1 MGGHGNTTSINAFC
15 RVFLIEL
22 AVVVVVVIFLLF
34 FFNRVFG
41 FCVSYLI
48 RTYTWHRYKAYIHI
62 EAIQLSFLA
71 GRILFKN
78 FRYQSRNESVYILKG
93 HITWRYWLRRTR
105 VRENSQVKEG
115 TNAKLPCRV
124 VLLLEGVEWFIYNR
138 TPAYDAIIAATGE
151 QMKPNGR
158 SSQENGGAGAS
169 ETVGISDGR
178 TSDNIS
184 SLKRDNSE
192 MPVVNPQRQVDE
204 VVETTPMLH
213 LLPLQVIC
221 RKGSIILG
229 NTNTPSTVV
238 ARFVEADLSVDAAE
252 SRSKFDLYRM
262 VYNCKFSRATIQLKV
277 NIDYKESLLA
287 RASQVVEKAE
297 LRVPESKNI
306 VKLSLIVAARPPH
319 YGGLSVI

>member
-1 MGGHGNTTSINAFC
+1 MGTPAALTPFC

-22 AVVVVVVIFLLF
+22 AVVVIVVIFLLF

-78 FRYQSRNESVYILKG
+78 FRYQSRNQSVYILKG

-105 VRENSQVKEG
+105 VRENSQVREG
-115 TNAKLPCRV
+115 TNVKLPCRV
-124 VLLLEGVEWFIYNR
+124 VLLLEGVEWFVYNR
-138 TPAYDAIIAATGE
+138 TPAYDAIIAAASE
-151 QMKPNGR
+151 QRKPNGR
-158 SSQENGGAGAS
+158 SSQANGGAGVS
-169 ETVGISDGR
+169 ETVR

-184 SLKRDNSE
+184 SLKREDSG

-277 NIDYKESLLA
+277 NIDYKETLLA

-297 LRVPESKNI
+297 LRVPEYKNI
-306 VKLSLIVAARPPH
+306 VKLSLIVAARPQL